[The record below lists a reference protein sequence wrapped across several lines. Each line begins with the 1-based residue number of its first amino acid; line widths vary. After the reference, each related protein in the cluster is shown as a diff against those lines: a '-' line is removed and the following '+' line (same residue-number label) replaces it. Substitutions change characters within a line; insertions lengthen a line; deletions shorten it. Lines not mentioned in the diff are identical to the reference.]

1 MSLQQ
6 HLGYVQDIHGI
17 AASTKYSQV
26 EKVRDLCL
34 SSFIPILPTGH
45 IAIVN
50 KKNRAKCTLRF
61 GRKSINK
68 SAFIRVDN

>member
-6 HLGYVQDIHGI
+6 HLGYIQDIHGI

-34 SSFIPILPTGH
+34 SSFIPILPTVH

-50 KKNRAKCTLRF
+50 KSIIGTLIELF
-61 GRKSINK
+61 VVHLG
-68 SAFIRVDN
+68 IRYVFSE

>member
-6 HLGYVQDIHGI
+6 HLGYVQYIHDI

-50 KKNRAKCTLRF
+50 KSIIGTLIELF
-61 GRKSINK
+61 VVHLG
-68 SAFIRVDN
+68 IRYVFYSNF

>member
-6 HLGYVQDIHGI
+6 HLGCVQDIHDI
-17 AASTKYSQV
+17 AKYSQV
-26 EKVRDLCL
+26 EKVIDLCL

-50 KKNRAKCTLRF
+50 KKHYQDSHRIVCSTF
-61 GRKSINK
+61 MY
-68 SAFIRVDN
+68 

>member
-50 KKNRAKCTLRF
+50 KKHHRDSHRIVCSTFRH
-61 GRKSINK
+61 
-68 SAFIRVDN
+68 

>member
-6 HLGYVQDIHGI
+6 HLGCVQDIHDI
-17 AASTKYSQV
+17 AKYSQV

-50 KKNRAKCTLRF
+50 KSIIGTLIELF
-61 GRKSINK
+61 VVHLG
-68 SAFIRVDN
+68 IRYVFLE